1 MMGVFAE
8 LERNIISQR
17 VKSGLHNAVAK
28 GKTLGRPK
36 TKEDDIPALF
46 YRHYP
51 KYKNNEINKKEFSR
65 LCNLSYPT
73 IYKYLKIIENNCEE

>member
-17 VKSGLHNAVAK
+17 VKSGLNNAVAK
-28 GKTLGRPK
+28 GKTLGRPIITEK
-36 TKEDDIPALF
+36 DVPSLF
-46 YRHYP
+46 YKHYP
-51 KYKNNEINKKEFSR
+51 KYKNNEINKMEFAR

-73 IYKYLKIIENNCEE
+73 IYKYLRIVGN